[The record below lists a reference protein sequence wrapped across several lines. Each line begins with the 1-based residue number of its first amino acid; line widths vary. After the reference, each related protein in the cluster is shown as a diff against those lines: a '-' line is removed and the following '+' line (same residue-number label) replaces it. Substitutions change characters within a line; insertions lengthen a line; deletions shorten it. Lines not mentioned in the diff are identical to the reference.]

1 MTRNR
6 YPMKHT
12 LTCLILF
19 IYSIIFVG
27 SVKSQ
32 TLSGKRY
39 MPPLGVLSLTG
50 GVGVAYYMGDLR
62 TGRINKHLG
71 LGPSVSIGA
80 LYRLTEHFSARGE
93 LRFYQVSA
101 DQKYTPNYQQNLS
114 FKTFNP
120 DLNVGIQAD
129 LFAYNRHAKFNPY
142 LLGGVGVTYMTPKT
156 EFDGN
161 WISLAPLQTEGVKY
175 NRLPLVFM
183 LGAGF
188 STQIAER
195 WSLGMELVNNFVN
208 SDYLDDVST
217 VYPDYSTLPNDL
229 ARQLS
234 DRSSEIGA
242 IPQQPGWHRGRPA
255 RKDMYL
261 FLQVRVNY
269 LIGTRKEAHE
279 RRNVRCPRF

>member
-1 MTRNR
+1 MKRNQ
-6 YPMKHT
+6 YPMKRIC
-12 LTCLILF
+12 TCLIFF
-19 IYSIIFVG
+19 IYSVISIG
-27 SVKSQ
+27 SVNSQ

-39 MPPLGVLSLTG
+39 MPPLGVFSLTG
-50 GVGVAYYMGDLR
+50 GVGVAYYMGELQS
-62 TGRINKHLG
+62 GVSEHLG
-71 LGPSVSIGA
+71 LGPSVSVGA

-93 LRFYQVSA
+93 VRFYGVSA
-101 DQKYTPNYQQNLS
+101 DQKNSANNQQNLS
-114 FKTFNP
+114 FRTRNP

-129 LFAYNRHAKFNPY
+129 LFAYNRHETFNPY
-142 LLGGVGVTYMTPKT
+142 LLGGVGVTYMTPKA
-156 EFDGN
+156 ELDGK

-188 STQIAER
+188 SKQIAER

-217 VYPDYSTLPNDL
+217 VYPDFNTLSSDL

-242 IPQQPGWHRGRPA
+242 IPQEPGWHRGRPA

-279 RRNVRCPRF
+279 RKSVRCPRF